1 MKLLAA
7 LAFGALALGVVA
19 PAQAQTTERVTV
31 TRTEGHRGM
40 HANRGHVTKKV
51 VIRRDNGMHRGW
63 AHSRHRGATV
73 VRKKV
78 IVTR

>member
-1 MKLLAA
+1 
-7 LAFGALALGVVA
+7 
-19 PAQAQTTERVTV
+19 
-31 TRTEGHRGM
+31 
-40 HANRGHVTKKV
+40 VTKKV